1 MNPAKLVRILVLAS
15 LSMLAVA
22 VILFVQSKFDAAD
35 RRAAVGLVQQYHSR
49 QGWTVPE
56 AIEVLHPNKP
66 PLWSASTESACFQHV
81 RVRAYVSAAD
91 GMEAVAYDFVVDING
106 PSIHPGNP
114 PGEKVLKMLDEP
126 RPSAAPAD
134 ADAGAPVVPA
144 DAGATPAD
152 AGAREASP

>member
-1 MNPAKLVRILVLAS
+1 MNPAKMLRIGVLVS
-15 LSMLAVA
+15 LSILAVA

-35 RRAAVGLVQQYHSR
+35 RRAAVGLVQQYHSK

-81 RVRAYVSAAD
+81 RVRAYVSGADVKDAA
-91 GMEAVAYDFVVDING
+91 AYDFVVDING

-114 PGEKVLKMLDEP
+114 NGEKVLRLLDEP
-126 RPSAAPAD
+126 RPSAGAA
-134 ADAGAPVVPA
+134 ADAGAPADAGGAPA
-144 DAGATPAD
+144 DAGGIE
-152 AGAREASP
+152 AGP